1 MCNIIPQ
8 QTRRFANSNT
18 FKTIVET
25 KTLLVKI
32 PDVIQGILC
41 SARNRYAILVV
52 IKYFFFKVVCRPFKK
67 APLFIMKDTT
77 L

>member
-8 QTRRFANSNT
+8 QTQALIIESFDVLPTVIPS
-18 FKTIVET
+18 KLLW
-25 KTLLVKI
+25 KQKSLLVKI

-52 IKYFFFKVVCRPFKK
+52 IKHFF
-67 APLFIMKDTT
+67 
-77 L
+77 